1 MTENIKETENSTFS
15 LSDNKSNNLLPETQG
30 QIKIKKKLYYLYK
43 NGTKYIVKKKDKD
56 KNSVVK
62 ETKSN
67 NIKGLE
73 NFEKIIYGKFK
84 SKYSKMSTQYNT
96 FITAKLMH
104 NVSSHI
110 VAVFKEFL
118 IYGDIFEFLTKNYSK
133 RNSIYLLKQLINF
146 YITNNVIYP
155 NYTVLPEGNYI
166 FKNIQQK
173 QRIIDNQE
181 ANEKNKKTQKEEK
194 NKKNEKILN
203 SKIIE
208 SILNQTDTSEA
219 RNCFD
224 LNNNSINDN
233 QDNNEINLLI
243 QNIDK
248 AEEQINKNKIFQ
260 KKKLIRIVSNNN
272 DLNSNNFFRLCQYIN
287 KKDNIL
293 NINNSNEQNNKNSE
307 QNNNSA
313 NNKNLSSNKSTIR
326 ELISSIFNY
335 HKKKKNVIYSTST
348 EKSNNNFLNMHK
360 KMNTLEINTMNSH
373 NEYLLTEAK
382 ENNSSKN
389 SNFSLLHSTSPY
401 VIKRPKKQS
410 ISYNK
415 KNIYYS
421 NSSNKYYLKKSL
433 KSINKPDYLD
443 YSPFKSNY
451 QSENKS
457 QIYAKKFNKLRQ
469 INTDLNI
476 NSNSNIN
483 KKKINFNN
491 NVKNNKKVYPNLII
505 NKKYYNINTI
515 NYNTDE
521 PRIYKKIQNN
531 SLNINKNKKK
541 IEKYSN
547 HTFKSITKML
557 KNKYII
563 DKDLI
568 YNKINYNTFNEQ
580 KNIIISTPLI
590 SKNKFEKNKDIFEN
604 FTNSKNI
611 YISNNITNNNYYT
624 IDNNQE
630 KNSNLLLKKYLTKY
644 ELNRDKA
651 NKEYEIEN
659 AKDKKG
665 NILLN
670 SESNISSI
678 NNNEKSNTIK
688 NNDDISRKYLKTSV
702 ISPYKNRLIGNTA
715 LKSLDKYSLK
725 YLLKKFSYSNDKA
738 EKKNNLYIDNNKLE
752 LNNNKLKTINIEKDK
767 NNIRLKRKYLI
778 IKDNNLRGIK
788 KINNKLRD
796 NLINGKNP
804 LYKTTGFFNKNK
816 TSSLSTKNSNRKS
829 NIIFN

>member
-1 MTENIKETENSTFS
+1 
-15 LSDNKSNNLLPETQG
+15 
-30 QIKIKKKLYYLYK
+30 
-43 NGTKYIVKKKDKD
+43 
-56 KNSVVK
+56 
-62 ETKSN
+62 
-67 NIKGLE
+67 
-73 NFEKIIYGKFK
+73 
-84 SKYSKMSTQYNT
+84 
-96 FITAKLMH
+96 
-104 NVSSHI
+104 
-110 VAVFKEFL
+110 
-118 IYGDIFEFLTKNYSK
+118 
-133 RNSIYLLKQLINF
+133 
-146 YITNNVIYP
+146 
-155 NYTVLPEGNYI
+155 
-166 FKNIQQK
+166 
-173 QRIIDNQE
+173 
-181 ANEKNKKTQKEEK
+181 
-194 NKKNEKILN
+194 
-203 SKIIE
+203 
-208 SILNQTDTSEA
+208 
-219 RNCFD
+219 
-224 LNNNSINDN
+224 
-233 QDNNEINLLI
+233 
-243 QNIDK
+243 
-248 AEEQINKNKIFQ
+248 
-260 KKKLIRIVSNNN
+260 
-272 DLNSNNFFRLCQYIN
+272 
-287 KKDNIL
+287 
-293 NINNSNEQNNKNSE
+293 
-307 QNNNSA
+307 
-313 NNKNLSSNKSTIR
+313 
-326 ELISSIFNY
+326 
-335 HKKKKNVIYSTST
+335 
-348 EKSNNNFLNMHK
+348 
-360 KMNTLEINTMNSH
+360 
-373 NEYLLTEAK
+373 
-382 ENNSSKN
+382 
-389 SNFSLLHSTSPY
+389 
-401 VIKRPKKQS
+401 
-410 ISYNK
+410 
-415 KNIYYS
+415 
-421 NSSNKYYLKKSL
+421 
-433 KSINKPDYLD
+433 
-443 YSPFKSNY
+443 
-451 QSENKS
+451 
-457 QIYAKKFNKLRQ
+457 
-469 INTDLNI
+469 
-476 NSNSNIN
+476 
-483 KKKINFNN
+483 
-491 NVKNNKKVYPNLII
+491 
-505 NKKYYNINTI
+505 
-515 NYNTDE
+515 
-521 PRIYKKIQNN
+521 
-531 SLNINKNKKK
+531 
-541 IEKYSN
+541 
-547 HTFKSITKML
+547 ML

-670 SESNISSI
+670 SESNISSL

-725 YLLKKFSYSNDKA
+725 YLLKKFSYSNDKI